1 MITFNE
7 AIQCYL
13 KFIDMKN
20 KQSTYRTISNRIN
33 NYILPYF
40 SDCDIYTFSVSD
52 YLNWQ
57 FKINELDLKY
67 NYKKNLHITF
77 VIFLNFCIK
86 FYNLDRNVASIV
98 GNFKND
104 DVDDIGNIWSY
115 DDFKNFISCVDDI
128 IYKTLFELLF
138 FTGLRL
144 GECLGLTFN
153 DIDNDVLYINK
164 TATRFF
170 KNNNRVYN
178 KPKTKS
184 SIRKIKIDNHLISS
198 INELKIFYKNNYNNF
213 SNDFYI
219 FGGVKSIPPTTLT
232 RKKDYYCSLSNTKRI
247 KIHEFRHSH
256 ACLLFQNNIP
266 IDEIS
271 YRLGHSNI
279 SMTLDIYLKYLP
291 KNEIKTLDL
300 LNSLT

>member
-104 DVDDIGNIWSY
+104 DVDDIGG
-115 DDFKNFISCVDDI
+115 
-128 IYKTLFELLF
+128 IY
-138 FTGLRL
+138 G
-144 GECLGLTFN
+144 
-153 DIDNDVLYINK
+153 
-164 TATRFF
+164 
-170 KNNNRVYN
+170 
-178 KPKTKS
+178 
-184 SIRKIKIDNHLISS
+184 
-198 INELKIFYKNNYNNF
+198 
-213 SNDFYI
+213 
-219 FGGVKSIPPTTLT
+219 
-232 RKKDYYCSLSNTKRI
+232 
-247 KIHEFRHSH
+247 
-256 ACLLFQNNIP
+256 
-266 IDEIS
+266 
-271 YRLGHSNI
+271 
-279 SMTLDIYLKYLP
+279 
-291 KNEIKTLDL
+291 
-300 LNSLT
+300 